1 MEGEYDEGKL
11 IFWSNG
17 GPGASSMFGFMT
29 EVGPFSLNADSL
41 TTDEYLS
48 TGIPT
53 VFPNENSWSQ
63 LGDLLIFEAPSPVG
77 FSYCG
82 DDVSADG
89 TSCGDWTDE
98 LAAENNLL
106 ALQAFY
112 LKYPELKTKDLYLS
126 GESYAGVYIPTMAR
140 SIITNDPSINLKG
153 FAVGDACTGTEVL
166 CGSDGDFG
174 PWWDLTF
181 MYGHGQLST
190 KTYDSIKSA
199 CGGEDT
205 LKHPLANGGLS
216 DACNAKLAEMDDEIG
231 GYYEYALYDDCTY
244 DNGLLKSAAR
254 PQHTLWRGNVE
265 GALNDYTCGG
275 GEVMEVS
282 WGITEGK
289 EEFVFKGK
297 GRVRIQRERKSFVFK
312 GKGRVRIQRESH
324 SLTLLIASFFAST
337 THSCTRTSPK

>member
-1 MEGEYDEGKL
+1 
-11 IFWSNG
+11 
-17 GPGASSMFGFMT
+17 
-29 EVGPFSLNADSL
+29 
-41 TTDEYLS
+41 
-48 TGIPT
+48 
-53 VFPNENSWSQ
+53 
-63 LGDLLIFEAPSPVG
+63 
-77 FSYCG
+77 
-82 DDVSADG
+82 
-89 TSCGDWTDE
+89 
-98 LAAENNLL
+98 
-106 ALQAFY
+106 
-112 LKYPELKTKDLYLS
+112 
-126 GESYAGVYIPTMAR
+126 
-140 SIITNDPSINLKG
+140 
-153 FAVGDACTGTEVL
+153 
-166 CGSDGDFG
+166 
-174 PWWDLTF
+174 

-282 WGITEGK
+282 WGITVGKGRVRIQRERKSSYSKGK

-297 GRVRIQRERKSFVFK
+297 GRVRIQRERKSSYSKGTAFTNLTHRFVLRF
-312 GKGRVRIQRESH
+312 
-324 SLTLLIASFFAST
+324 T